1 MQFRT
6 GRVGMASS
14 APSPEMLP
22 IAPVGYDTGCLEY
35 HPVTLLN
42 IVAALAFV
50 VMLPLLSV
58 MTLGLQGRLSIPIEV
73 ALDFAAI
80 GVMFGASVATVFLH
94 ELIHGLVLRC
104 HNHHV
109 SYGLDI
115 GKLIAYTAAFRQF
128 QSRNHALTTALA
140 PLVLITLTMLP
151 LLAMPNRYVVSIAF
165 SVLLTNTPGAVG
177 DIYLAWRLLHL
188 PRHALLYDLD
198 PASMLVYLPSCR

>member
-1 MQFRT
+1 
-6 GRVGMASS
+6 MAGS
-14 APSPEMLP
+14 ARPHEMLP
-22 IAPVGYDTGCLEY
+22 AAPVGYETGCLEY
-35 HPVTLLN
+35 HPVTVLN
-42 IVAALAFV
+42 VAAAIVFV

-73 ALDFAAI
+73 PLDFVAI
-80 GVMFGASVATVFLH
+80 GAMFGASVATLFLH

-104 HNHHV
+104 HKHRV

-128 QSRNHALTTALA
+128 QPRDHALASALA
-140 PLVLITLTMLP
+140 PLILINLTMLP
-151 LLAMPNRYVVSIAF
+151 LLAVPNRYVVSIAF